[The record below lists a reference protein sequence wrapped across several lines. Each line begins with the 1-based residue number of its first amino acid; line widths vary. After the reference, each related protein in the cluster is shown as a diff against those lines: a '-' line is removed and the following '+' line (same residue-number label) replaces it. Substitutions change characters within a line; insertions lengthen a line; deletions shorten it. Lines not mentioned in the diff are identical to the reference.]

1 MYREEY
7 STIVGSIRGERS
19 RLAVH
24 VEHDGV
30 KKVCVMNMSKPVT
43 LQRFKDL
50 AAKLK
55 REFGLD
61 YEYLSVKHSVYEY
74 DVDLSSEEIHAI
86 TRAGDYVPCEKTVD
100 KYYQFWVDEN
110 RLLIWDKGEPVYE
123 NDNGV
128 ITSDPTALADTYM

>member
-7 STIVGSIRGERS
+7 SIIVGSVRGERTS
-19 RLAVH
+19 RAVH

-61 YEYLSVKHSVYEY
+61 YEYLSVQH
-74 DVDLSSEEIHAI
+74 
-86 TRAGDYVPCEKTVD
+86 CEKTVD
-100 KYYQFWVDEN
+100 KYYQFLVDEN
-110 RLLIWDKGEPVYE
+110 RLLIWDKDEPVYE

-128 ITSDPTALADTYM
+128 ITSDPTVLADTYM